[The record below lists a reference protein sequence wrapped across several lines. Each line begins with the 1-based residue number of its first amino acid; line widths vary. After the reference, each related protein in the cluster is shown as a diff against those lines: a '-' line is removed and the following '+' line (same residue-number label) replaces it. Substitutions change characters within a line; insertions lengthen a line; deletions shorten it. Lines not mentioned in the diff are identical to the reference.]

1 MKKIYMCVCAE
12 KLGKMTQ
19 THNTHTMWMQKMVII
34 FACNCSTTHATHDAG
49 KLDEFNLQRRHA
61 VLTETLHKRHFWHLR
76 AIARVVVVVARVTQF
91 VVNDTFAKTS
101 LHISR
106 SQFNIFSKL
115 SSVLR
120 QHIDMRSK

>member
-1 MKKIYMCVCAE
+1 MLESWMNLIYSDDM
-12 KLGKMTQ
+12 L
-19 THNTHTMWMQKMVII
+19 
-34 FACNCSTTHATHDAG
+34 CSPKHYTKDISG
-49 KLDEFNLQRRHA
+49 ILEPSL
-61 VLTETLHKRHFWHLR
+61 VLAPEYNV
-76 AIARVVVVVARVTQF
+76 VVVVVARVTQF